1 MGDSERSPGWESLH
15 ETRFISYYQEMLV
28 FKELRK
34 HYTES
39 VKQSFSHLYT
49 LEKKKKKPVI

>member
-1 MGDSERSPGWESLH
+1 MGDPERSPGWESLH

-28 FKELRK
+28 FNEPRK

-49 LEKKKKKPVI
+49 LEKKPPVI